1 MTKEVEKLVQELFLE
16 SVCKNYNCGS
26 QRCDRSE
33 EWLEGC
39 KLYREFKC
47 LKIRKPPLFKVAVF
61 SYSSDEVFM

>member
-33 EWLEGC
+33 EWL
-39 KLYREFKC
+39 
-47 LKIRKPPLFKVAVF
+47 LKPG
-61 SYSSDEVFM
+61 

>member
-39 KLYREFKC
+39 KLYREFKDSVEGLISKT
-47 LKIRKPPLFKVAVF
+47 LKK
-61 SYSSDEVFM
+61 D

>member
-1 MTKEVEKLVQELFLE
+1 MTKEVEKIVQELFLE

-39 KLYREFKC
+39 KLYQEFKNGVNELII
-47 LKIRKPPLFKVAVF
+47 LKLLREP
-61 SYSSDEVFM
+61 